1 MLDYAIFTLDRDL
14 EGDRKMPQ
22 HKAKET
28 PQQATLRPA
37 CRELPRRRRRVPKP
51 IIIYPKLRYRRS
63 DRGERLLTVA
73 SQFAGESEFP
83 MIRIR
88 GGWLA
93 KLGFRIGTRITI
105 SEERGRLVVTLAGE
119 E

>member
-1 MLDYAIFTLDRDL
+1 
-14 EGDRKMPQ
+14 MPRT
-22 HKAKET
+22 KSNET
-28 PQQATLRPA
+28 PQPESTLRPPH
-37 CRELPRRRRRVPKP
+37 RNLPSRRRRVPKP

-73 SQFAGESEFP
+73 SLIAGDAEHP
-83 MIRIR
+83 MIRMR

-93 KLGFRIGTRITI
+93 KLGFKIGARIAV
-105 SEERGRLVVTLAGE
+105 SEERGRLVVTLARE